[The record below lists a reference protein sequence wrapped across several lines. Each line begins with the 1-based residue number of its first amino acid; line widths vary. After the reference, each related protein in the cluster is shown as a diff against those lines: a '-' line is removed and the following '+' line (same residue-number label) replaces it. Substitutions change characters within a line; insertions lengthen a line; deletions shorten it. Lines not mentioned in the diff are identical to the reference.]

1 MKPVKVIKIVI
12 DTIMYLLFIL
22 LMGQHLL
29 PGAVHEY
36 IGIALFVCFFVH
48 GVLNYRWYRG
58 LFRGK
63 YTLKRGIWVAVN
75 MLLFVSFA
83 ICIFSSFM
91 ISGVVFRK
99 IRLGG
104 MMLTG
109 RKLHLVSTAWSF
121 VLMSVHLGLH
131 IRPRKENKQKMCLC
145 VIMSVV
151 SVVGIYIFI
160 VRKFYEELFLL
171 TEFKWFDYDKS
182 VIGYAF
188 ETVCI
193 SICFAMLAHLVVY
206 GGNYW
211 KGKGINGKKI

>member
-1 MKPVKVIKIVI
+1 MKPVKAIKIII
-12 DTIMYLLFIL
+12 DAIMYLLFIL
-22 LMGQHLL
+22 LMEQHLL
-29 PGAVHEY
+29 AGAVHEY
-36 IGIALFVCFFVH
+36 MGIGLFVCFFAH
-48 GVLNYRWYRG
+48 CALNYRWYRG
-58 LFRGK
+58 LFKGK
-63 YTLKRGIWVAVN
+63 YTLKRSIWMVVN
-75 MLLFVSFA
+75 LLLFVSFA

-109 RKLHLVSTAWSF
+109 RKLHLASTAWSF
-121 VLMSVHLGLH
+121 VLMSIHLGLH
-131 IRPRKENKQKMCLC
+131 IRPRKEKKQKICLC

-193 SICFAMLAHLVVY
+193 SICFAMLAHLAVY
-206 GGNYW
+206 GRNYR

>member
-36 IGIALFVCFFVH
+36 MGIALFVCFFVH
-48 GVLNYRWYRG
+48 GTLNYRWYRG

-63 YTLKRGIWVAVN
+63 YTPKRSIWVFVN
-75 MLLFVSFA
+75 LLLFVSFA

-99 IRLGG
+99 IRLVG
-104 MMLTG
+104 MMLAG
-109 RKLHLVSTAWSF
+109 RKFHLVSTAWSF

-131 IRPRKENKQKMCLC
+131 IRPRKEKKQKICFYIL
-145 VIMSVV
+145 MSAA
-151 SVVGIYIFI
+151 SVTGIYIFT

-171 TEFKWFDYDKS
+171 ADFKWFDYDKS
-182 VIGYAF
+182 IIGYAF
-188 ETVCI
+188 ETACI
-193 SICFAMLAHLVVY
+193 SLCFVMLAHLVIQ
-206 GGNYW
+206 GGNIW
-211 KGKGINGKKI
+211 NGEKKNGKKT